1 MKSGERNM
9 VSIEEALEVTD
20 KKSLR
25 TFMMNVIRGDYRKY
39 LSSISLALN
48 NEDTETA
55 HYRSFD
61 PSGCTWRIP
70 RERTGEVSVKPD
82 GG

>member
-1 MKSGERNM
+1 M

-55 HYRSFD
+55 HYAASILQ
-61 PSGCTWRIP
+61 GCTRRIP
-70 RERTGEVSVKPD
+70 REHYRRSIS
-82 GG
+82 